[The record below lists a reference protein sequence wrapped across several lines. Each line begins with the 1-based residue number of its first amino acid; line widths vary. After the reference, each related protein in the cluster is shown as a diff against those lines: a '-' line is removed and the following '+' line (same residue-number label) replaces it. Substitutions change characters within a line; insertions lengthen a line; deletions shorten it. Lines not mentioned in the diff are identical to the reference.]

1 MLKIFLHTWKINRWE
16 EVLKE
21 QLNRIE
27 DSGLYEVAEVEV
39 CYNDDEGKTLLD
51 IWNFCNK
58 EDSHVLYLQNLGI
71 TYHGLNKLEN
81 MTTKYRRWVM
91 DGVVGNWKEYVS
103 YLDNFDV
110 VADNF
115 KEEKKDY
122 KKHFAANMW
131 WSKSEY
137 IKTLESPQNIIGDR
151 RGHEVWPCTGIS
163 GKFKNIRTNYDI
175 EPHRAYKYKQLKGV
189 ERF

>member
-71 TYHGLNKLEN
+71 TYHGLNKIEI

-103 YLDNFDV
+103 YLKEFDV

-115 KEEKKDY
+115 KEENKDY
-122 KKHFAANMW
+122 KEHFAANMW

>member
-1 MLKIFLHTWKINRWE
+1 MHTWKINNWRE
-16 EVLKE
+16 ILNE
-21 QLNRIE
+21 QLILIDE
-27 DSGLYEVAEVEV
+27 SGLGDIASIHICNLDSEAKTWCEMWKHSFD
-39 CYNDDEGKTLLD
+39 ND
-51 IWNFCNK
+51 
-58 EDSHVLYLQNLGI
+58 SYYLYLQNLGI

-81 MTTKYRRWVM
+81 MTAKYRRWVM

-103 YLDNFDV
+103 YLKEFDV

-175 EPHRAYKYKQLKGV
+175 EPHRAYKYKQRRGV
-189 ERF
+189 ERV